1 MKNFDGQHWGGPGGG
16 EGEVLQVRNFSAALS
31 FYRSDNFCRSYITD
45 IEDIL
50 STFRAKEL

>member
-1 MKNFDGQHWGGPGGG
+1 MKNFDGQHWGG
-16 EGEVLQVRNFSAALS
+16 GEVLQVRNFSAALS